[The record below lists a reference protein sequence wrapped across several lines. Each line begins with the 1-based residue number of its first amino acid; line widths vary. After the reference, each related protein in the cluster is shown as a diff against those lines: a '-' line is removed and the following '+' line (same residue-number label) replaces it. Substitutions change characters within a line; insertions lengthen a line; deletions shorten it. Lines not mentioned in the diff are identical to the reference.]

1 MACARGYF
9 DACGCET
16 RIRLPDNPGS
26 LGTRESCTGCRATTI
41 SRAAVDDDVAFS
53 QLHPRRRDTCTLQ
66 PEDKPGC
73 STAPLQFQSSEVQP
87 TTSTNVEL
95 DKGRPDPRDTRA
107 PIGFS
112 TSDVVR
118 PRKLLVRNTYSTTI
132 SSAARAYAL
141 GAHVTEASWQSSS
154 FIDRPILPPASCICC
169 RLWLLSY
176 IPHRP
181 SFVIIVAPR
190 RWLKGATPT
199 YIFRHCI
206 SLALLQQVFQVELAQ
221 RKLDDHSSVADMQA
235 STANNWLLE

>member
-154 FIDRPILPPASCICC
+154 FHRPAHPSSCE
-169 RLWLLSY
+169 LHLLSPVAVELYSTAFVVCYYRCASQVVKGRNADLY
-176 IPHRP
+176 IPP
-181 SFVIIVAPR
+181 
-190 RWLKGATPT
+190 L
-199 YIFRHCI
+199 YI
-206 SLALLQQVFQVELAQ
+206 S
-221 RKLDDHSSVADMQA
+221 SSVAT
-235 STANNWLLE
+235 SVSG